1 MTIQRQYSLPNCTL
15 VLEGVGEE
23 PKDPMARPLLT
34 MLINA
39 ECRFVGYDEPLTGG
53 HEFFDNLVKTVSQ
66 YAQEVLSGVAP
77 STSHRHPLV
86 QLQRSE
92 KNLHRLTVRSPQD
105 SNGNGGTGDH
115 TRELNL
121 TTVQLFDLVEAVDQ
135 ALADTQTLP
144 HLSLQLTP
152 VSRRRAGSG
161 EPLAKRAL
169 PVAVGASSLAIV
181 AAALFFLPV
190 PEVRRPQETETQSTA
205 QPSPDTTE
213 GTAQTA
219 AGTPPD
225 ETGATNEDLSALE
238 ETLENAPPITDPET
252 ISALNEELRTQID
265 DAWTQE
271 PTFEDDLIYR
281 VAVTEQ
287 GDIVGYK
294 YVNPEALDYVDE
306 TPLPDLTYQTPENSP
321 PSREPI
327 GQYRVVFTP
336 AGVLEVSPWYSVPE
350 NNNVSSNRA
359 QPSPSPQVQQSSAS
373 ALAPQAQRQ
382 PSTTSSA
389 STQTA
394 PERVTDLD
402 RLEQLNND
410 LYDLLQEERA
420 PQDYPADLIY
430 RVTFNEAGAVVGYEP
445 VNQPA
450 RDYLEDTPLPDL
462 TQAARRS
469 TSANAPQND
478 FMVVFTE
485 RGVLEVNPWDGWE

>member
-66 YAQEVLSGVAP
+66 YAQEVLSGIAP
-77 STSHRHPLV
+77 SAHQRNSIV
-86 QLQRSE
+86 QLQRGDQ
-92 KNLHRLTVRSPQD
+92 NLHRLTVRSPQD

-161 EPLAKRAL
+161 EPLTKRAL
-169 PVAVGASSLAIV
+169 PLAVGASGLAIA

-190 PEVRRPQETETQSTA
+190 PEVRRPQETETQSTV
-205 QPSPDTTE
+205 QPSPGTTE
-213 GTAQTA
+213 GPSQTA

-225 ETGATNEDLSALE
+225 ETEATNEDLSALE
-238 ETLENAPPITDPET
+238 ETLENAPPITDSET
-252 ISALNEELRTQID
+252 ISALNEDLRAQID

-306 TPLPDLTYQTPENSP
+306 TPLPDLTYRTPENGL

-336 AGVLEVSPWYSVPE
+336 TGILEVSPWYSVPD
-350 NNNVSSNRA
+350 NNVSSNRKWRTPVA
-359 QPSPSPQVQQSSAS
+359 HGEAALRRYIVSSKRRS
-373 ALAPQAQRQ
+373 RVWF
-382 PSTTSSA
+382 TYR
-389 STQTA
+389 TA
-394 PERVTDLD
+394 PT
-402 RLEQLNND
+402 
-410 LYDLLQEERA
+410 
-420 PQDYPADLIY
+420 
-430 RVTFNEAGAVVGYEP
+430 
-445 VNQPA
+445 
-450 RDYLEDTPLPDL
+450 RD
-462 TQAARRS
+462 
-469 TSANAPQND
+469 
-478 FMVVFTE
+478 
-485 RGVLEVNPWDGWE
+485 